1 VYLVGASFGSDVA
14 QCFVCEYPQRVRN
27 PPFTTYDSIAG
38 MPVISFVPLIGI
50 AFLAVFF
57 MIY

>member
-1 VYLVGASFGSDVA
+1 MVPWCLERCQKPLPF
-14 QCFVCEYPQRVRN
+14 FVRN
-27 PPFTTYDSIAG
+27 NPFTTYDSIAG
-38 MPVISFVPLIGI
+38 MLVISIVPLIGI